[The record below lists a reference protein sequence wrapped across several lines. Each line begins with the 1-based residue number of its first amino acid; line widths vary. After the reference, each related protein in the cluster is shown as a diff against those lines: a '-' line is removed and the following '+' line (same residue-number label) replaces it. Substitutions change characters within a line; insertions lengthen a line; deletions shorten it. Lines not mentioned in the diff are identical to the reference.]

1 MRFLTAFLSIQESKE
16 FEITGSERMK
26 QRPIKILVDALSSLG
41 CDIRYKEK
49 VGYPPLIIKGKKI
62 KGGEISLSAEISSQY
77 ISALILIAPFLK
89 NGLSIKLKGEITSK
103 PYIDMTLSILN
114 KIGVD
119 CTFFKNTISVK
130 PYKTIKK
137 TVLTV
142 ESDWSS
148 ASYFYSIIALS
159 EKSELNIGNFFKS
172 SLQGD
177 KELVNIYSRLGVRT
191 EFIENQSR
199 IILKKDKNIVL
210 PVNLN
215 LDLTRNPDI
224 AQTIAVTCFGLGIS
238 CDLYGLHTLKIKE
251 TDRLLALQN
260 ELQKLGAKVDITESS
275 LHLLPSSQIKEN
287 ISIDTYNDHRMA
299 MAFAPL
305 ALYVPLRIN
314 NPDVVTKSYK
324 NFWVDLE
331 AISFIISEK

>member
-1 MRFLTAFLSIQESKE
+1 
-16 FEITGSERMK
+16 
-26 QRPIKILVDALSSLG
+26 
-41 CDIRYKEK
+41 
-49 VGYPPLIIKGKKI
+49 
-62 KGGEISLSAEISSQY
+62 
-77 ISALILIAPFLK
+77 
-89 NGLSIKLKGEITSK
+89 
-103 PYIDMTLSILN
+103 MTLSILN

-119 CTFFKNTISVK
+119 CTFFKNIITVK

-148 ASYFYSIIALS
+148 VSYFYSIIALS

-177 KELVNIYSRLGVRT
+177 KELENIYSRLGVRT
-191 EFIENQSR
+191 EFVENQSR
-199 IILKKDKNIVL
+199 IILKKDKNIDL
-210 PVNLN
+210 PTNLN
-215 LDLTRNPDI
+215 LNLTRNPDI

-260 ELQKLGAKVDITESS
+260 ELQKLGAKVKITENS
-275 LHLLPSSQIKEN
+275 LHLSPSSEIN
-287 ISIDTYNDHRMA
+287 GNVSIDTYNDHRMA

-305 ALYVPLRIN
+305 ALYVPIRIN

-331 AISFIISEK
+331 AINFTISEK